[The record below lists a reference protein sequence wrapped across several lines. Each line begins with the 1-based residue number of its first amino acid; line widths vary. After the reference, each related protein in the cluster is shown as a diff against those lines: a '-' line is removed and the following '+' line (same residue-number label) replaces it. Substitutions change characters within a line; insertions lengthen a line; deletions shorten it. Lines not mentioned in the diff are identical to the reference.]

1 MCAPVTGASS
11 VPLYGAV
18 LGFGSSTAAYPAL
31 DADFGS
37 APPPNAIVDKGIVSQ
52 TLGGDGLPV
61 YAAGVDGS
69 ATTTG
74 PAAFPAWFGGAP
86 ASPSAVDASVVLRPS
101 GGTLAYSSSA
111 YFPLDQDS
119 EDLFT
124 VVFQAS
130 RCLCTRRRFNGLM
143 DCVRNNSAGYLQ
155 RSTTVGACSIHRAL
169 CLWQCACAWRTTA
182 CALQTSVLLIHD
194 SVTQARF
201 TLDQTGYS
209 VSVTG
214 NDDTWVF
221 VDGRLLLD
229 LGGLGVQTGALPLAV
244 IVAVVI
250 SDPSDLSGPCDNAN
264 TQHTAAQRPAAAHD
278 GMKHV
283 LCAGSQRCHKHR

>member
-18 LGFGSSTAAYPAL
+18 LGFGSSTAEYPAL

-37 APPPNAIVDKGIVSQ
+37 APPPNAIIDKGIVAQ

-61 YAAGVDGS
+61 YAGGDQGS

-74 PAAFPAWFGGAP
+74 PTAFPAWFNGAS
-86 ASPSAVDASVVLRPS
+86 ASPSAVDASVVLQQS
-101 GGTLAYSSSA
+101 GGTLAYASSA

-124 VVFQAS
+124 VVFLVSISLVMHVSVLCLPYAKLAMATPRRLRPSAVQHQFLKQKTCVGLPLFAMVHNHHRSDVLTEECCVSFAYCVLQAS
-130 RCLCTRRRFNGLM
+130 
-143 DCVRNNSAGYLQ
+143 
-155 RSTTVGACSIHRAL
+155 
-169 CLWQCACAWRTTA
+169 
-182 CALQTSVLLIHD
+182 
-194 SVTQARF
+194 F
-201 TLDQTGYS
+201 TLDQAGYS

-229 LGGLGVQTGALPLAV
+229 LGGLGVQSGAVSHCCP
-244 IVAVVI
+244 
-250 SDPSDLSGPCDNAN
+250 
-264 TQHTAAQRPAAAHD
+264 AAQLQTA
-278 GMKHV
+278 
-283 LCAGSQRCHKHR
+283 LLLST